1 MPSVGKSP
9 HTACDLGLSQGHA
22 HAYLSTTVL
31 VDTFG
36 LVAASRHACAQDLLA
51 AEGTGYLVGG
61 NLTYV
66 DLALFQ
72 KLYELG
78 QEDNL
83 GSGMVVEGC

>member
-1 MPSVGKSP
+1 MHACPSSSP
-9 HTACDLGLSQGHA
+9 HRRCTNY
-22 HAYLSTTVL
+22 YLNAT
-31 VDTFG
+31 
-36 LVAASRHACAQDLLA
+36 CAQDLLA

-83 GSGMVVEGC
+83 GSGVIRVVLLLAAAMCTCHAEELT